1 MPTLSQQIADKF
13 LSKLAESDEV
23 DAAKIEQ
30 LRAVLYDNKR
40 AKAEDFVKIFTTPA
54 GGDLT

>member
-1 MPTLSQQIADKF
+1 MPTIQQQIADKF

-30 LRAVLYDNKR
+30 LRALLYDNKK
-40 AKAEDFVKIFTTPA
+40 AKAEDFVKIFAMPA